1 MKVYPGIEFCM
12 PENSKDTSS
21 SQETHLWQAFAKG
34 EETAFANLYEYF
46 IPYLLNYGFR
56 FTPDTPLIKDV
67 AHDIFIELWDR
78 RPKLGS
84 VTNPKL
90 YLLVSFRR
98 KLLRKLS
105 KAQKFLAAS
114 ENPGFVL
121 ETIPSAEFQIISEE
135 QREREL
141 VELSNCLQKLSPRE
155 REVLYLRIYQEMSH
169 QEIAKLLSI
178 TEKVSRNYFHLAIK
192 KLRAWYP
199 DKISLIGL
207 LSLLVHIFLE

>member
-141 VELSNCLQKLSPRE
+141 VELSNCLQKLSPPRAGSALPPNLSGDE
-155 REVLYLRIYQEMSH
+155 SPGNCQATVNYRKGVPE
-169 QEIAKLLSI
+169 LLSSCYQ
-178 TEKVSRNYFHLAIK
+178 KAACLVSR
-192 KLRAWYP
+192 
-199 DKISLIGL
+199 
-207 LSLLVHIFLE
+207 